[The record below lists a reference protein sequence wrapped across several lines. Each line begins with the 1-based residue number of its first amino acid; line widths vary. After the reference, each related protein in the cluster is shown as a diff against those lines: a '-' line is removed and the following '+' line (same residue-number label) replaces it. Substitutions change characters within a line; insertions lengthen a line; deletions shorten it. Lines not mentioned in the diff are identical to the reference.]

1 MKFHWRDIV
10 YVHSAFSH
18 NTHRPARSHRYKN
31 YTVTTDDFARAPK
44 STVGAYRRAAAL
56 VGP

>member
-31 YTVTTDDFARAPK
+31 YTVTTDDFARAPNL
-44 STVGAYRRAAAL
+44 RL
-56 VGP
+56 VAIVAQQH